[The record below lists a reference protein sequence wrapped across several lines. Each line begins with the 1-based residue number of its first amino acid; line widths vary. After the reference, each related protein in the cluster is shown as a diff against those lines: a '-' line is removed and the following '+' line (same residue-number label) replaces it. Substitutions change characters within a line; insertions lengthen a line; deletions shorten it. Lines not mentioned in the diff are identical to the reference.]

1 MTLLYPAWATISSVL
16 RVLVTGIFDLLG
28 WFANFARAISSS
40 ARGEEVSGEGPV
52 GSAHPS
58 AFSGHGAVASTM
70 APGRIELPNPV
81 KLLQHLASNLQ
92 SRRRS
97 QGSSEELPS
106 RKPAAEQDVEVSAV
120 DLQASAALP
129 LTPPATAGPPAYSA
143 PTGPVTKEDL
153 GRATWTLLHT
163 LAAQYPQNPT
173 RRQQKDVQALVSSG
187 CILHSL
193 EILSPAAANAQ
204 VFMMIRWTF

>member
-1 MTLLYPAWATISSVL
+1 
-16 RVLVTGIFDLLG
+16 
-28 WFANFARAISSS
+28 
-40 ARGEEVSGEGPV
+40 
-52 GSAHPS
+52 
-58 AFSGHGAVASTM
+58 M

-173 RRQQKDVQALVSSG
+173 RRQQKDVQALVDLLTRIYPCSDCAKHFGELVRKRPPQTGSG
-187 CILHSL
+187 EDLQQWITST
-193 EILSPAAANAQ
+193 SKY
-204 VFMMIRWTF
+204 F